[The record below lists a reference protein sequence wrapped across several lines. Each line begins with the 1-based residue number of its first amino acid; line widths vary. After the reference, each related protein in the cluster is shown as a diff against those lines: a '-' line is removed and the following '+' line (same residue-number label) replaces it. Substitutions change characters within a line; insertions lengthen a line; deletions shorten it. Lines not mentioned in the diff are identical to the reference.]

1 MLHHVH
7 NEAGYNSFTIAVL
20 GFLMTSF
27 YFFMSGYGNTKS
39 LMYRKIGG
47 GVKPASNVVG
57 ILCARNEKLIKK
69 LFDRKYIV
77 ALAVLM
83 LIAIMAGLTILPN
96 RPVQLLVAMVMCI
109 LIYII
114 SIRKE
119 VSVKL
124 FKQIG
129 DKSFVYYIFHAVM
142 LNCFKVY
149 ASLNPMLYC
158 VLVFVSTGVLVSIY
172 YRIEKR
178 LKKSVGIAN
187 YLKRMVRYVINGV
200 PEYHITVEVKESA
213 PSHQLDGKNIIV
225 TGAGSGLGY
234 YIAKRSIAEGAK
246 ILITGRNEDKLKKAA
261 LELGK
266 KCSYL
271 VFDSADVSHMSEFI
285 KQVSHIFGGKI
296 HGLVSNAGISLHEGN
311 FRNVTEEGW
320 DSQMNINLKGNYFMV
335 KAYIEY
341 LESLDDKNGNVVVI
355 TSERSRRSDD
365 IPYGLTKAASNSFIE
380 CFASKVI
387 SEGIRVN
394 GVAPGVTASDMTG
407 VDRNGNMYANWQPSN
422 RFFLP
427 EEVAEVVNFLLSDVS
442 NCISGEIIAC
452 DQGRYIS
459 HW

>member
-1 MLHHVH
+1 MHLL
-7 NEAGYNSFTIAVL
+7 SFFRFQPVSAIYGL
-20 GFLMTSF
+20 LMSR
-27 YFFMSGYGNTKS
+27 KS
-39 LMYRKIGG
+39 ITL
-47 GVKPASNVVG
+47 
-57 ILCARNEKLIKK
+57 
-69 LFDRKYIV
+69 
-77 ALAVLM
+77 
-83 LIAIMAGLTILPN
+83 
-96 RPVQLLVAMVMCI
+96 
-109 LIYII
+109 
-114 SIRKE
+114 
-119 VSVKL
+119 
-124 FKQIG
+124 
-129 DKSFVYYIFHAVM
+129 
-142 LNCFKVY
+142 
-149 ASLNPMLYC
+149 
-158 VLVFVSTGVLVSIY
+158 SIY
-172 YRIEKR
+172 
-178 LKKSVGIAN
+178 A
-187 YLKRMVRYVINGV
+187 
-200 PEYHITVEVKESA
+200 
-213 PSHQLDGKNIIV
+213 
-225 TGAGSGLGY
+225 
-234 YIAKRSIAEGAK
+234 
-246 ILITGRNEDKLKKAA
+246 
-261 LELGK
+261 
-266 KCSYL
+266 
-271 VFDSADVSHMSEFI
+271 
-285 KQVSHIFGGKI
+285 
-296 HGLVSNAGISLHEGN
+296 SNAGISLHEGN

>member
-1 MLHHVH
+1 M
-7 NEAGYNSFTIAVL
+7 
-20 GFLMTSF
+20 
-27 YFFMSGYGNTKS
+27 
-39 LMYRKIGG
+39 
-47 GVKPASNVVG
+47 
-57 ILCARNEKLIKK
+57 
-69 LFDRKYIV
+69 
-77 ALAVLM
+77 
-83 LIAIMAGLTILPN
+83 
-96 RPVQLLVAMVMCI
+96 
-109 LIYII
+109 
-114 SIRKE
+114 
-119 VSVKL
+119 
-124 FKQIG
+124 
-129 DKSFVYYIFHAVM
+129 
-142 LNCFKVY
+142 
-149 ASLNPMLYC
+149 
-158 VLVFVSTGVLVSIY
+158 
-172 YRIEKR
+172 
-178 LKKSVGIAN
+178 GIAN

-213 PSHQLDGKNIIV
+213 PSHQLAGKNIIV
-225 TGAGSGLGY
+225 TGGGSGLGY

-394 GVAPGVTASDMTG
+394 GVAPGVTVSDMTG